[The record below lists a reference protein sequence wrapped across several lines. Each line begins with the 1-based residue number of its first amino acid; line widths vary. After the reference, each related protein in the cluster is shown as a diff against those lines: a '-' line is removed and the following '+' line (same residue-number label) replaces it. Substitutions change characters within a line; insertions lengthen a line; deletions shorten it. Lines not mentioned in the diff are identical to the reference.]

1 MYLDQVIWESGVC
14 KLALFFFHFVKFSW
28 YENFLFWNLLNVLFS
43 LRIKLIKVNDRTVT
57 SLSGLI
63 SSLQSLKSVI
73 CNIDIKWSWY
83 LIHVYKIFFF
93 MINLPLAS
101 LSGNDYL
108 WLKYMYTLFCL
119 KSEVPINY
127 ISQSIEKSLL
137 DSYFQSKNM
146 WLKLCGPLHTSIL
159 IHIQEISNI

>member
-43 LRIKLIKVNDRTVT
+43 LRIKLIKVNGRTVT

-101 LSGNDYL
+101 LSGIDYL

-146 WLKLCGPLHTSIL
+146 WLKLCRPIHTSIL